1 MNFLNL
7 SIKSINFYLY
17 CTPPQKKNK
26 EDTLQN
32 SGMKANI
39 ITDITNKGI
48 LQTILYQFVH
58 RYKLAN

>member
-7 SIKSINFYLY
+7 SIKPINFYLY
-17 CTPPQKKNK
+17 CTPPPKKNK

-39 ITDITNKGI
+39 ITDTTNI
-48 LQTILYQFVH
+48 
-58 RYKLAN
+58 

>member
-1 MNFLNL
+1 M
-7 SIKSINFYLY
+7 
-17 CTPPQKKNK
+17 PPPKKKNK

-39 ITDITNKGI
+39 ITDTTNKGI